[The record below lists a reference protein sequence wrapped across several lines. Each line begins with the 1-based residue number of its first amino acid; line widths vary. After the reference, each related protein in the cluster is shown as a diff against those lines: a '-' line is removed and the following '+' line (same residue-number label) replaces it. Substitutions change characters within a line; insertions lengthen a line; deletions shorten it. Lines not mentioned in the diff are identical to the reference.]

1 MSEQMKD
8 IQVIRLLNSQIHLCD
23 EIRKLLIKKET
34 RNLPFVQE
42 YTEHDI
48 IDIALNRLMSELI
61 SRHKHV

>member
-1 MSEQMKD
+1 MSKQMED
-8 IQVIRLLNSQIHLCD
+8 VQVIRLLDSQIYLCD

-34 RNLPFVQE
+34 KNLHLIKG

-61 SRHKHV
+61 SRH

>member
-1 MSEQMKD
+1 LLSKQMED
-8 IQVIRLLNSQIHLCD
+8 VQVIRLLDSQIHLCD

-34 RNLPFVQE
+34 RNLHLIKG

-61 SRHKHV
+61 SRH

>member
-8 IQVIRLLNSQIHLCD
+8 IQVIRLLDSQIHLCD

-34 RNLPFVQE
+34 RNFSFLQE

-48 IDIALNRLMSELI
+48 LDIALNRLMSELI
-61 SRHKHV
+61 SRY

>member
-1 MSEQMKD
+1 MED
-8 IQVIRLLNSQIHLCD
+8 VQVIRLLDSQIHLCE

-34 RNLPFVQE
+34 RNLHLIKG

-61 SRHKHV
+61 SRH

>member
-1 MSEQMKD
+1 MSKQMED
-8 IQVIRLLNSQIHLCD
+8 VQVIRLLDSQIHLCD

-34 RNLPFVQE
+34 RNLHLIKG

-61 SRHKHV
+61 SRH

>member
-1 MSEQMKD
+1 MED
-8 IQVIRLLNSQIHLCD
+8 VQVIRLLDSQIHLCD

-34 RNLPFVQE
+34 RNLHLIKG

-61 SRHKHV
+61 SRH

>member
-34 RNLPFVQE
+34 RKLPFVQE